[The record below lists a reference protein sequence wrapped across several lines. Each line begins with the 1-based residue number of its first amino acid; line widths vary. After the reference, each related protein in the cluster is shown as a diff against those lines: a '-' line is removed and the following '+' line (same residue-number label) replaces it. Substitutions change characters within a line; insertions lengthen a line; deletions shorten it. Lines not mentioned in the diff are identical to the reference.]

1 MTDAPGFCSCEGLHR
16 NAGILL
22 PHFAEKFFFFLYRNH
37 DAGLVP
43 ACNLIRSRDAVSD
56 DEGSPVA
63 ASETM
68 LR

>member
-1 MTDAPGFCSCEGLHR
+1 MLLVFVHVKGCIAMPVFCFPISRKNFSFSFTAIMTLDWSRHV
-16 NAGILL
+16 I
-22 PHFAEKFFFFLYRNH
+22 
-37 DAGLVP
+37 
-43 ACNLIRSRDAVSD
+43 LIRSRDAVSD